1 MREEYTFRINR
12 VLDYIEGNID
22 KALSLEKLADVASFS
37 RFHFHRIFAA
47 MVGETTNQ
55 FIQRIRV
62 NKAAGQLAGYPDKS
76 ITAIALD
83 CGFSGSATFARA
95 FRERFGMSASEWR
108 DAYRNDSNIRMM
120 DSNNDQ
126 SLGNK
131 SEDYSISTS
140 YNQDTNQIKWRVEMK
155 GESKLVA
162 EVEVKDIPEFTVAYI
177 RHIGPYMGLGELFAG
192 LFGRLMQWAGPRGL
206 LASPDFKCLTI
217 YHDDPE
223 LVEEEKQRISICFS
237 VPEDTAVD
245 GEIGKMK
252 VPAGKYAMA
261 HFEID
266 PAQYGDAWT
275 AVCGGWLPES
285 GYQPAD
291 GLVYELYLN
300 NPEEHP
306 EKKHIVEICIPVK
319 PL

>member
-1 MREEYTFRINR
+1 LREEYTFRINR
-12 VLDYIEGNID
+12 VLDYIERNID
-22 KALSLEKLADVASFS
+22 KTLSLAKLADVASFS

-55 FIQRIRV
+55 FIQRLRI
-62 NKAAGQLAGYPDKS
+62 NKAAGQLAGYPNKS

-95 FRERFGMSASEWR
+95 FRDRHGMSASEWR
-108 DAYRNDSNIRMM
+108 DAYNNNNSNISKMN
-120 DSNNDQ
+120 SNNDQ
-126 SLGNK
+126 PVGNIGK
-131 SEDYSISTS
+131 DYNVSTS

-155 GESKLVA
+155 DESKLKA
-162 EVEVKDIPEFTVAYI
+162 EVVVKDIPEFTVAYI
-177 RHIGPYMGLGELFAG
+177 RHTGPYMG
-192 LFGRLMQWAGPRGL
+192 
-206 LASPDFKCLTI
+206 
-217 YHDDPE
+217 
-223 LVEEEKQRISICFS
+223 
-237 VPEDTAVD
+237 D
-245 GEIGKMK
+245 GEQ
-252 VPAGKYAMA
+252 
-261 HFEID
+261 F
-266 PAQYGDAWT
+266 GDAWA

-291 GLVYELYLN
+291 TGLVYELNLN

>member
-1 MREEYTFRINR
+1 LREEYTFRINR
-12 VLDYIEGNID
+12 VLDYIERNID
-22 KALSLEKLADVASFS
+22 KALSLTKLADIASFS

-62 NKAAGQLAGYPDKS
+62 NKAAGQLAVYPNKS

-95 FRERFGMSASEWR
+95 FRERYGMSASEWR
-108 DAYRNDSNIRMM
+108 DAYRNDSNMSKM
-120 DSNNDQ
+120 NSNNDQ
-126 SLGNK
+126 PVGNIGK
-131 SEDYSISTS
+131 DFNISTT
-140 YNQDTNQIKWRVEMK
+140 YNQGTNQIKWRVEMK
-155 GESKLVA
+155 GESKLKA
-162 EVEVKDIPEFTVAYI
+162 EVVVKDIPEFTVAYI
-177 RHIGPYMGLGELFAG
+177 RHTGPYMGDGELFG
-192 LFGRLMQWAGPRGL
+192 RLFGKLMQWAGPRGL
-206 LASPDFKCLTI
+206 LASPDLKCLTI

-223 LVEEEKQRISICFS
+223 LVEQDKQRISIALS
-237 VPEDTAVD
+237 VPEDTEVD
-245 GEIGKMK
+245 GEVGKMK
-252 VPAGKYAMA
+252 VSAGKYAMA

-266 PAQYGDAWT
+266 PAQYGDAWA
-275 AVCGGWLPES
+275 AVCGGWLPDS
-285 GYQPAD
+285 GYQPDD

>member
-1 MREEYTFRINR
+1 MREEYTHRINR
-12 VLDYIEGNID
+12 VLDYIESNID
-22 KALSLEKLADVASFS
+22 KQLSLEKLADVASFS

-55 FIQRIRV
+55 FIQRLRV
-62 NKAAGQLAGYPDKS
+62 NKAAGQLVGYPKKS
-76 ITAIALD
+76 VTAIAMD

-95 FRERFGMSASEWR
+95 FKERFGMSASEWR
-108 DAYRNDSNIRMM
+108 DAYNNNSNNCKMN
-120 DSNNDQ
+120 SNNDQ
-126 SLGNK
+126 PAGNK
-131 SEDYSISTS
+131 SKDYNVSTI
-140 YNQDTNQIKWRVEMK
+140 YTQNTNQIIWRVEMK
-155 GESKLVA
+155 DEGKLKV

-177 RHIGPYMGLGELFAG
+177 RHTGPYMGDGELFG
-192 LFGRLMQWAGPRGL
+192 RLFGQLMQWAGPRGL
-206 LASPDFKCLTI
+206 LASPDMKCLTI

-223 LVEEEKQRISICFS
+223 LVEAEKHRISVCLS
-237 VPEDTAVD
+237 VPEDTEVD

-252 VPAGKYAMA
+252 MPAGKYAMA

-266 PAQYGDAWT
+266 PAQYGDAWN

-291 GLVYELYLN
+291 GAVYELYLN
-300 NPEEHP
+300 NSEEHP